1 MTRRSFR
8 VEIESGRR
16 WRNEPLAVNLSRGFR
31 RGPVRHRSI
40 PNTRKLML
48 RGRFEDFRGTLFSEY
63 FHDVKTLIYFS
74 SYIIN
79 NGEGVLELES
89 GHC

>member
-31 RGPVRHRSI
+31 RGPPFDTKHAEADA
-40 PNTRKLML
+40 T
-48 RGRFEDFRGTLFSEY
+48 GAFRGFSRNTVLRILG
-63 FHDVKTLIYFS
+63 DVKTLIYFS

>member
-31 RGPVRHRSI
+31 RGPPFDTKHAEADV
-40 PNTRKLML
+40 T
-48 RGRFEDFRGTLFSEY
+48 GAFRGFSRNTVLRILG
-63 FHDVKTLIYFS
+63 DVKTLIYFS